1 MKLTPQAEPCRN
13 FCILNKVLIPKDPY
27 DGREKP
33 VLSNYAA
40 EASGCLII
48 IDTEMRLESET
59 YLWNFTK
66 GGDGRVY
73 ASTCPGCSLVQ
84 YDPETRKMV
93 SLGHVGSER
102 KNQYSRDVFTT
113 SEGDIAVS
121 PGYYHNEAWLYRVK
135 TGEWYPLGGVYPENA
150 GRKHLPAMRRPARVT
165 KTV

>member
-102 KNQYSRDVFTT
+102 KNQ
-113 SEGDIAVS
+113 
-121 PGYYHNEAWLYRVK
+121 
-135 TGEWYPLGGVYPENA
+135 
-150 GRKHLPAMRRPARVT
+150 
-165 KTV
+165 